1 MSRTF
6 IYARVSTPDQTNDN
20 QVMEIEAAGFSVNPK
35 RIVAECISGG
45 VAAKARPEFAKLI
58 DRLESGDILIVT
70 KLDRLGRNAMDV
82 RSTVERL
89 TNEGIR
95 VYCLAL
101 GGMDLTSPAGK
112 LTMGVITAVAEFE
125 RDQLIE
131 RTNAG
136 LARTRAKGTKV
147 GRRESLSA
155 KQKIEVLELLADGTP
170 VAKLAR
176 DYGTSRQT
184 IIRVRDKP
192 SLLKINAKTSDLA
205 I

>member
-6 IYARVSTPDQTNDN
+6 IYARVSTPDQTTDN
-20 QVMEIEAAGFSVNPK
+20 QVMEIEAAGFSVNPR
-35 RIVAECISGG
+35 RIVVECISGG

-58 DRLESGDILIVT
+58 DHLEPGDILIVT

-82 RSTVERL
+82 RSTVEHL
-89 TNEGIR
+89 AGEGIR

-131 RTNAG
+131 RTNSR
-136 LARTRAKGTKV
+136 LARSRANGVKS
-147 GRRESLSA
+147 GRREALTAS
-155 KQKIEVLELLADGTP
+155 KQLEVLNLLSSGTSIS
-170 VAKLAR
+170 KLAR

-184 IIRVRDKP
+184 IIRIREKA
-192 SLLKINAKTSDLA
+192 SSAGTQE
-205 I
+205 